1 MSSGQNN
8 PYIEFGKSGGSTG
21 QPYETRRGLGKEQ
34 PDPLVL
40 WWVGK
45 LKAEYSAD
53 GKIQTSYRRSR
64 WVHPAEKR
72 VSPIQPFFAL
82 HKDGRLLSNL
92 FLSAVIAVGLIAS
105 LDVVALADNEANVWQ
120 KQEQPT
126 EPAIEKPQGL
136 TMSEVP
142 FAERFSMM
150 KDFVGQHNQYLDL
163 SKLNEFK
170 WSDEIKMT
178 ARPTAQSRQMM
189 SVFTSMTGAGHT
201 QPQAVQSVKTSYANG
216 GIYDAKLR
224 GGDASTASSAENA
237 TAQTLETSSLAAS
250 ETASGEKSNI
260 YSTVENRSDSN

>member
-1 MSSGQNN
+1 MSSGQNH

-34 PDPLVL
+34 PVPLVL

-64 WVHPAEKR
+64 WGHPAEKR

-82 HKDGRLLSNL
+82 HRDGRLLSNL
-92 FLSAVIAVGLIAS
+92 FLSAVVAVGLIAS
-105 LDVVALADNEANVWQ
+105 LNVVAQADIESSVWQ
-120 KQEQPT
+120 KQDEAADHT
-126 EPAIEKPQGL
+126 KEKAEGL
-136 TMSEVP
+136 SKAEIP

-150 KDFVGQHNQYLDL
+150 KDFIGQHNQYLDL

-170 WSDEIKMT
+170 WSDDIRLA
-178 ARPTAQSRQMM
+178 ARPIAQNRQMM
-189 SVFTSMTGAGHT
+189 SVFTSTTSKRLT
-201 QPQAVQSVKTSYANG
+201 QPQAVRSEKTSKSNG

-224 GGDASTASSAENA
+224 GGNASTAASVENSSVQAV
-237 TAQTLETSSLAAS
+237 ETRSFDQC
-250 ETASGEKSNI
+250 ETKSGDKSNTPSI
-260 YSTVENRSDSN
+260 GAWGD